1 MTCYILEDEPL
12 AMENIKD
19 YLSEWP
25 NFQLIGSS
33 RSPIDGIHEINRTKP
48 QVLFLDIN
56 MPKLS
61 GFEVLE
67 NLHYQPLVVFTTA
80 YSEYALDGYNFEPV
94 DYLLKPIS
102 LARFIK
108 TVHRLEKR
116 IQPSTSKEAN
126 KLVILDGKKKHFLE
140 REMLLYI
147 KSDRDYLEYHHTEGV
162 IVSLG
167 ALRKEEERLKSKGF
181 IRVHNSYM
189 VNLQHIKQINST
201 TVQLENVEIPLGRS
215 YKKAVN
221 NLF

>member
-12 AMENIKD
+12 AMENLKD
-19 YLSEWP
+19 YVSEWP
-25 NFQLIGSS
+25 NLQLIGSS
-33 RSPIDGIHEINRTKP
+33 RNPVDAIHQINLTKP

-67 NLHYQPLVVFTTA
+67 NIKYQPLIVFTTA
-80 YSEYALDGYNFEPV
+80 YSEYAIDGYNFEPV

-116 IQPSTSKEAN
+116 LQPPKSTESQ
-126 KLVILDGKKKHFLE
+126 KLVIIDGKKKHFLE
-140 REMLLYI
+140 KESLLYI
-147 KSDRDYLEYHHTEGV
+147 KSDRDYLEYHHKEGT

-181 IRVHNSYM
+181 IRVHNSYI
-189 VNLQHIKQINST
+189 VNFEHIKQINST
-201 TVQLENVEIPLGRS
+201 TVQIENVEIPLGRS